1 MPKKGQEVDNKHLYA
16 FITVL
21 VILITTV
28 YCISVVSAHNPLPFC
43 AAGETTVQTSE
54 NTQAPPS
61 DELAGSK
68 AESECALPAQKE
80 RPAIVFPL
88 DGNITSLYA
97 MRLDPF
103 YDPVSGE
110 EPTYEFHHGIDISAS
125 KSRDILACADGEVVF
140 NGYDS
145 SYGYY
150 LMIDHGSF
158 VSLYAHCESF
168 YCAAG
173 DRVFA
178 GELIATAGSTGRS
191 TGPHL
196 HFEIRVGG
204 KAVDPLLYVGCVYA
218 GTIY

>member
-1 MPKKGQEVDNKHLYA
+1 MPEKVPDSDNKYLYA

-43 AAGETTVQTSE
+43 PGDTNCPTSE
-54 NTQAPPS
+54 NAQTPPS
-61 DELAGSK
+61 GGPAG
-68 AESECALPAQKE
+68 AIQESDSALPAVQE

-97 MRLDPF
+97 LRIDPF
-103 YDPVSGE
+103 YDPASGE
-110 EPTYEFHHGIDISAS
+110 APKYEFHHGIDISAA
-125 KSRDILACADGEVVF
+125 KSRDILACAEGEVVF
-140 NGYDS
+140 TGYDS
-145 SYGYY
+145 GYGYY
-150 LMIDHGSF
+150 LLIDHGSF

-168 YCAAG
+168 GCAAG
-173 DRVFA
+173 DKVLA
-178 GELIATAGSTGRS
+178 GDIVATAGSTGRS

-204 KAVDPLLYVGCVYA
+204 ETVDPLLYVGCVYA
-218 GTIY
+218 GTMY

>member
-1 MPKKGQEVDNKHLYA
+1 MPKKGQEVDNKYLYA

-68 AESECALPAQKE
+68 QRASAPCPPKRRDRLSCS
-80 RPAIVFPL
+80 RLTAISP
-88 DGNITSLYA
+88 LYA
-97 MRLDPF
+97 MRLDLLR
-103 YDPVSGE
+103 PVSGE
-110 EPTYEFHHGIDISAS
+110 EPTYEFHHGIDIST
-125 KSRDILACADGEVVF
+125 SRAAYTHCADGEVVF
-140 NGYDS
+140 NRYDS

>member
-1 MPKKGQEVDNKHLYA
+1 MPKKGQEVDNKYLYA

-110 EPTYEFHHGIDISAS
+110 EPTPSFTMALTSAS

-140 NGYDS
+140 NGYTRW
-145 SYGYY
+145 Y
-150 LMIDHGSF
+150 IDDRHGSF
-158 VSLYAHCESF
+158 VRSMPAEFSI
-168 YCAAG
+168 ARPAI
-173 DRVFA
+173 VFA
-178 GELIATAGSTGRS
+178 GGSSYGRQHWRS
-191 TGPHL
+191 TGPPS
-196 HFEIRVGG
+196 FEIRVGG
-204 KAVDPLLYVGCVYA
+204 KADPLRMSDA
-218 GTIY
+218 FTGTITEN